1 MKAGDLVQ
9 AQRRF
14 WAHEIGSSSSGKPYA
29 SKLAVSPGDLLL
41 LIDFEHGN
49 SDYPI
54 YDYFTIKFFAAGSR
68 WTTTTTIHAI
78 SEVEDYIQD
87 FESPK
92 LSSRG

>member
-9 AQRRF
+9 AQKNF
-14 WAHEIGSSSSGKPYA
+14 WANEIKVNSSKPYA
-29 SKLAVSPGDLLL
+29 SKLSVSPGDLLL

-54 YDYFTIKFFAAGSR
+54 YDYFTIEFFAAGSR
-68 WTTTTTIHAI
+68 WSMTTTISDIH
-78 SEVEDYIQD
+78 EVEDFIQV

-92 LSSRG
+92 LSPRG